1 MIISDTKYKI
11 IRSTRRKRVGV
22 RAQDANHFEIF
33 VPGHISDEA
42 VAKIILANRE
52 HILRLLEKAS
62 HKRIKIDY
70 QDGVTVLLQGKEL
83 TLRYIDMEY
92 LWDLNFEEST
102 LYIANE
108 YRTMSE
114 AVLKNFYEQQFY
126 KLKDTC
132 QELATR
138 NKFPL
143 KKVYVRWTK
152 SKWGSCSSLKNVSL
166 SAYLLMAPLQVQEYI
181 IFHELCHLL
190 HPDHSPAFYDLLESY
205 CPDWKEHKLWLK
217 ENGWR
222 LRILPHSEV

>member
-1 MIISDTKYKI
+1 
-11 IRSTRRKRVGV
+11 
-22 RAQDANHFEIF
+22 
-33 VPGHISDEA
+33 
-42 VAKIILANRE
+42 
-52 HILRLLEKAS
+52 
-62 HKRIKIDY
+62 
-70 QDGVTVLLQGKEL
+70 
-83 TLRYIDMEY
+83 
-92 LWDLNFEEST
+92 
-102 LYIANE
+102 
-108 YRTMSE
+108 MSE

-143 KKVYVRWTK
+143 NKVYVRWTK

>member
-62 HKRIKIDY
+62 HKKIKIDY

-143 KKVYVRWTK
+143 NKVYVRWTK

>member
-1 MIISDTKYKI
+1 MNISDTKYKI

-62 HKRIKIDY
+62 HKKIKIDY

-143 KKVYVRWTK
+143 NKVYVRWTK

>member
-62 HKRIKIDY
+62 HKKIKIDY

-114 AVLKNFYEQQFY
+114 AVLKNFYEQQFF

-143 KKVYVRWTK
+143 NKVYVRWTK

>member
-1 MIISDTKYKI
+1 MNISDTKYKI

-33 VPGHISDEA
+33 VPEHISDEA
-42 VAKIILANRE
+42 VVKIIIANRE

-62 HKRIKIDY
+62 HKKITIDY

-114 AVLKNFYEQQFY
+114 AVLKNFYEQQFF
-126 KLKDTC
+126 KLKDMC

-138 NKFPL
+138 YKFPL
-143 KKVYVRWTK
+143 NKVYVRWTK

-181 IFHELCHLL
+181 IFHELCHLM

>member
-62 HKRIKIDY
+62 HKKIKIYY

-143 KKVYVRWTK
+143 NKVYVRWTK